1 VSSLADV
8 AGRRRSERLR
18 PGDPVEHVGG
28 CVWGFGNNLPGA
40 TSNFGR
46 NAQYGS
52 LLSTTYL
59 AVGGGGA
66 TVQRINNFRQIL
78 SNPCPAGN
86 RE

>member
-1 VSSLADV
+1 M
-8 AGRRRSERLR
+8 
-18 PGDPVEHVGG
+18 EHVGG

-86 RE
+86 RD